1 MLLFI
6 IGAIIGSFLN
16 VCIHRLPRG
25 GSIITPASHCPK
37 CGRPLN
43 VLDLIPIVSYIVLRG
58 KCRSCGAPISIR
70 YPVVEIMTGL
80 LFMAAAWL
88 YPPLTQPI
96 DLIFSLVFI
105 SLLIA
110 IFFIDL
116 EDQVIPD
123 SLSVTGIAAGL
134 LFNLIKG
141 PLNYFISALAG
152 MVVAYL
158 LFFLIAALG
167 KRMFKKEAMGE
178 GDLFLAAML
187 GAYLGWEE
195 ALLAIMLAYILA
207 AIVALF
213 FMAIRKVKM
222 GEVVPFGPAL
232 AAGGVLA
239 LFFGQQILSWYKGSF
254 F

>member
-1 MLLFI
+1 
-6 IGAIIGSFLN
+6 
-16 VCIHRLPRG
+16 
-25 GSIITPASHCPK
+25 
-37 CGRPLN
+37 
-43 VLDLIPIVSYIVLRG
+43 
-58 KCRSCGAPISIR
+58 
-70 YPVVEIMTGL
+70 MTGL

-178 GDLFLAAML
+178 GDLFLATYTA
-187 GAYLGWEE
+187 
-195 ALLAIMLAYILA
+195 
-207 AIVALF
+207 
-213 FMAIRKVKM
+213 K
-222 GEVVPFGPAL
+222 AL
-232 AAGGVLA
+232 ARPLGHPEYDAIGYAA
-239 LFFGQQILSWYKGSF
+239 LDRGKLVFALEAFKRSENQAMIGTLVDQQQKQEPVEPADATVPTDAPNE
-254 F
+254 